1 VLKNNA
7 SKYTNSVQKGR
18 VRKMNENQQ
27 STSVAV
33 RSTDICNQNVKTLK
47 TIKNQQDSGDVVA
60 HLSASDVRLMCI
72 CASQTKKTDGKAKQD
87 GERTA
92 ALIRLVFDGCLR
104 ISEALQVRMC
114 DISETSSGWTVAI
127 LGKGSKP
134 GLVAVNIETVNILSR
149 YAYDYSIGK
158 ADLLFPISRSTAF
171 RNIQAAYL
179 KAGLRTPSVLRDRTG
194 ACHILRHSG
203 CLARLALSGSPRE
216 VQIQLRHKSASMTLR
231 YQKTLTA
238 IEGLKNQQAV
248 NVWEG

>member
-1 VLKNNA
+1 MTQNGTSTALTVKNTELCNKNLK
-7 SKYTNSVQKGR
+7 
-18 VRKMNENQQ
+18 M
-27 STSVAV
+27 
-33 RSTDICNQNVKTLK
+33 LK
-47 TIKNQQDSGDVVA
+47 TIENQNNNSDYVP
-60 HLSASDVRLMCI
+60 HLSAADVKLMCI
-72 CASQTKKTDGKAKQD
+72 CAAQTKKQDGRAKKD

-158 ADLLFPISRSTAF
+158 ADLLFPISRSTAC

-238 IEGLKNQQAV
+238 IEGLKNQQKI
-248 NVWEG
+248 NVFQEL